1 MKDINQNIDLNLY
14 RTFCAVV
21 ENKSFSKA
29 AEKLFISQPAISYNI
44 KELEKNLNV
53 KLFYRAAKGVTLT
66 TEGETLYYYIK
77 NAYDYIYMGEQSV
90 RDSQEILYG
99 NIKIGV
105 PAHIG
110 MFYLSNKIEDFH
122 NKYPNI
128 KFYIQNRS
136 TTDMVY
142 MLERHQLDFI
152 IDSYPIDKCNLELNI
167 KKIVSLNTV
176 FIGKTEYVND
186 NNIESIEKENIENLP
201 LILPNSNTSTRKRF
215 NQLFEKDNMFP
226 NPIMEV
232 STTEMTLELLK
243 KGIGIGWLIEDTVK
257 KELNSKE
264 FKKINTNIEL
274 PKIDIGIAYINDFLT
289 YAPKRFIEEEIL
301 WMKEWLD

>member
-1 MKDINQNIDLNLY
+1 
-14 RTFCAVV
+14 
-21 ENKSFSKA
+21 
-29 AEKLFISQPAISYNI
+29 
-44 KELEKNLNV
+44 
-53 KLFYRAAKGVTLT
+53 
-66 TEGETLYYYIK
+66 
-77 NAYDYIYMGEQSV
+77 MGEQSV
-90 RDSQEILYG
+90 RDSQEMLYG

-110 MFYLSNKIEDFH
+110 MFYLSDKIEDFH
-122 NKYPNI
+122 KKYPNI

-136 TTDMVY
+136 TADMVY

-186 NNIESIEKENIENLP
+186 NNIENIKEENIEELP
-201 LILPNSNTSTRKRF
+201 LILPNSNTSTRKSF
-215 NQLFEKDNMFP
+215 NQLFEKDCIFP

-264 FKKINTNIEL
+264 FKKINTNIKL
-274 PKIDIGIAYINDFLT
+274 PKIDIGIAYIDDFLT

-301 WMKEWLD
+301 

>member
-1 MKDINQNIDLNLY
+1 MKKINQNIDLNLY
-14 RTFCAVV
+14 KTFCAVA

-29 AEKLFISQPAISYNI
+29 AEKIFISQPAISYNI

-53 KLFYRAAKGVTLT
+53 KLFYRTSKGVTLT
-66 TEGETLYYYIK
+66 QEGETLYYYIK
-77 NAYDYIYMGEQSV
+77 NAYDFIYLGEQSV

-99 NIKIGV
+99 NIRIGV

-110 MFYLSNKIEDFH
+110 MFYLSDKIEDFH
-122 NKYPNI
+122 KKYPNI

-136 TTDMVY
+136 TADMVY

-152 IDSYPIDKCNLELNI
+152 IDSYPIDKCNVELSI

-176 FIGKTEYVND
+176 FIGKTDYVN
-186 NNIESIEKENIENLP
+186 NNNFESIDKEEIEKLP
-201 LILPNSNTSTRKRF
+201 LILPNSNTSTRKKF
-215 NQLFEKDNMFP
+215 NQIFEKDKISP

-232 STTEMTLELLK
+232 STTEMTLEILK

-257 KELNSKE
+257 KELNSNE
-264 FKKINTNIEL
+264 IKKIKTNIKL
-274 PKIDIGIAYINDFLT
+274 PKIDIGIAYIDNFLT

-301 WMKEWLD
+301 

>member
-1 MKDINQNIDLNLY
+1 MKKINQNIDLNLY
-14 RTFCAVV
+14 KTFCAVA

-29 AEKLFISQPAISYNI
+29 AEKIFISQPAISYNI

-53 KLFYRAAKGVTLT
+53 KLFYRTSKGVTLT
-66 TEGETLYYYIK
+66 QEGETLYYYIK
-77 NAYDYIYMGEQSV
+77 NAYDFIYLGEQSV
-90 RDSQEILYG
+90 KDSQEILYG
-99 NIKIGV
+99 NIRIGV

-110 MFYLSNKIEDFH
+110 MFYLSDKIEDFH
-122 NKYPNI
+122 KKYPNI

-136 TTDMVY
+136 TADMVY

-152 IDSYPIDKCNLELNI
+152 IDSYPIDKCNVELNI

-176 FIGKTEYVND
+176 FIGKTDYVN
-186 NNIESIEKENIENLP
+186 NKNFESIDKEEIEKLP
-201 LILPNSNTSTRKRF
+201 LILPNSNTSTRKKF
-215 NQLFEKDNMFP
+215 NQIFEKDKISP

-232 STTEMTLELLK
+232 STTEMTLKILK

-257 KELNSKE
+257 KELNSNE
-264 FKKINTNIEL
+264 FKKIKTNIKL
-274 PKIDIGIAYINDFLT
+274 PKIDIGIAYIDNFLT

-301 WMKEWLD
+301 

>member
-1 MKDINQNIDLNLY
+1 MEVVMKDICQNMDLNFY
-14 RTFCAVV
+14 KIFCVV
-21 ENKSFSKA
+21 AEHKSFSKA

-44 KELEKNLNV
+44 KELENNLNA
-53 KLFYRAAKGVTLT
+53 KLFYRTSKGVTLT
-66 TEGETLYYYIK
+66 QEGETLYYYIK
-77 NAYDYIYMGEQSV
+77 SAYDYIYLGEQSI

-110 MFYLSNKIEDFH
+110 MFYLSEKIEDFH
-122 NKYPNI
+122 KKYPNI

-136 TTDMVY
+136 TADMVY

-152 IDSYPIDKCNLELNI
+152 IDSYPIDKCNVELNI

-176 FIGKTEYVND
+176 FIGKTEYVED
-186 NNIESIEKENIENLP
+186 NNIESIEMENIEKLP

-215 NQLFEKDNMFP
+215 NQLFENNNIYP
-226 NPIMEV
+226 NPIMEI
-232 STTEMTLELLK
+232 STTEMTLEILK

-257 KELNSKE
+257 RNLRSKE
-264 FKKINTNIEL
+264 FKKINTNIKL
-274 PKIDIGIAYINDFLT
+274 PKIDIGIAYIDDFLT

-301 WMKEWLD
+301 

>member
-1 MKDINQNIDLNLY
+1 MKKINQNIDLNLY
-14 RTFCAVV
+14 KTFCAVA

-29 AEKLFISQPAISYNI
+29 AEKIFISQPAISYNI

-53 KLFYRAAKGVTLT
+53 KLFYRTSKGVTLT
-66 TEGETLYYYIK
+66 QEGENLYYYIK
-77 NAYDYIYMGEQSV
+77 NAYDFIYLGEQSV

-99 NIKIGV
+99 NIRIGV

-110 MFYLSNKIEDFH
+110 MFYLSDKIEDFH
-122 NKYPNI
+122 KKYPNI

-136 TTDMVY
+136 TADMVY

-152 IDSYPIDKCNLELNI
+152 IDSYPIDKCNVKLNI

-176 FIGKTEYVND
+176 FIGKTDYVN
-186 NNIESIEKENIENLP
+186 NNNFESIDKEKIEKLP
-201 LILPNSNTSTRKRF
+201 LILPNSNTSTRKKF
-215 NQLFEKDNMFP
+215 NQIFEKDKISP

-232 STTEMTLELLK
+232 STTEMTLEILK

-257 KELNSKE
+257 KELSSNE
-264 FKKINTNIEL
+264 FKKIKTNIKL
-274 PKIDIGIAYINDFLT
+274 PKIDIGIAYIDNFLT

-301 WMKEWLD
+301 

>member
-1 MKDINQNIDLNLY
+1 MKKINQNIDLNLY
-14 RTFCAVV
+14 KTFCAVA

-29 AEKLFISQPAISYNI
+29 AEKIFISQPAISYNI
-44 KELEKNLNV
+44 KELEKSLNV
-53 KLFYRAAKGVTLT
+53 KLFYRTSKGVTLT
-66 TEGETLYYYIK
+66 QEGETLYYYIK
-77 NAYDYIYMGEQSV
+77 NAYDFIYLGEQSV

-99 NIKIGV
+99 NIRIGV

-110 MFYLSNKIEDFH
+110 MFYLSDKIEDFH
-122 NKYPNI
+122 KKYPNI

-136 TTDMVY
+136 TADMVY

-152 IDSYPIDKCNLELNI
+152 IDSYPIDKGNVELNI

-176 FIGKTEYVND
+176 FIGKTDYVN
-186 NNIESIEKENIENLP
+186 NKNFESIDKEKIEKLP
-201 LILPNSNTSTRKRF
+201 LILPNSNTSTRKKF
-215 NQLFEKDNMFP
+215 NQIFEKDKISP

-232 STTEMTLELLK
+232 STTEMTLEILK

-257 KELNSKE
+257 KELNSNE
-264 FKKINTNIEL
+264 LKKIKTNIKL
-274 PKIDIGIAYINDFLT
+274 PKIDIGIAYIDGFLT

-301 WMKEWLD
+301 

>member
-1 MKDINQNIDLNLY
+1 MKKINQNIDLNLY
-14 RTFCAVV
+14 KTFCAVA

-29 AEKLFISQPAISYNI
+29 AEKIFISQPAISYNI

-53 KLFYRAAKGVTLT
+53 KLFYRTSKGVTLT
-66 TEGETLYYYIK
+66 QEGETLYYYIK
-77 NAYDYIYMGEQSV
+77 NAYDFIYLGEQSV
-90 RDSQEILYG
+90 RDSREILYG
-99 NIKIGV
+99 NIRIGV

-110 MFYLSNKIEDFH
+110 MFYLSDKIEDFH
-122 NKYPNI
+122 KKYPNI

-136 TTDMVY
+136 TADMVY

-152 IDSYPIDKCNLELNI
+152 IDSYPIDKCNVELNI

-176 FIGKTEYVND
+176 FIGKTDYVN
-186 NNIESIEKENIENLP
+186 NNNFESIDKEEIEKLP
-201 LILPNSNTSTRKRF
+201 LILPNSNTSTRKKF
-215 NQLFEKDNMFP
+215 NQIFEKDKISP

-232 STTEMTLELLK
+232 STTEMTLEILK

-257 KELNSKE
+257 KELNSNE
-264 FKKINTNIEL
+264 FKKIKTNIKL
-274 PKIDIGIAYINDFLT
+274 PKIDIGIAYIDNFLT

-301 WMKEWLD
+301 